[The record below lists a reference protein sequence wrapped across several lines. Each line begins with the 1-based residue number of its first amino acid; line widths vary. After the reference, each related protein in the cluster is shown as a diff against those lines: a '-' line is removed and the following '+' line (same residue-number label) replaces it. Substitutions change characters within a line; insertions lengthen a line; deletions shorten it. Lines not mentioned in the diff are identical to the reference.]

1 MLDVFLETLDEEIEE
16 LKQVEAKTR
25 APERLLK
32 YTLYRLQ
39 TERIKDKLVWLM
51 GK

>member
-16 LKQVEAKTR
+16 LKQKEAKTR

-32 YTLYRLQ
+32 YALYRQQ